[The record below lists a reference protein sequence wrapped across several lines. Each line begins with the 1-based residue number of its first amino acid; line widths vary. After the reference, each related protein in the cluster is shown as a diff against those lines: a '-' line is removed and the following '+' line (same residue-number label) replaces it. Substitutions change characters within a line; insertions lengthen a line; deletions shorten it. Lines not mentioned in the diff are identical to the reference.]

1 MDLAFMP
8 EFNSFKY
15 FLVMIDVF
23 SKHIYTRPLKDKTA
37 KAVALAFQDI
47 YKEFETPIFKLES
60 DNVKNNI

>member
-8 EFNSFKY
+8 EFEGFKY

-37 KAVALAFQDI
+37 KAVGQAFQDI
-47 YKEFETPIFKLES
+47 YKEFKTPIFKLES
-60 DNVKNNI
+60 DNVNINI